1 MEWDPKFRWII
12 YALIIGIAS
21 LVSKEAF
28 KGKKKE
34 AMKMTKKQYIKK
46 YSDGTHGGD
55 REAGDEWE
63 DIKWE
68 EKERKK
74 KNK

>member
-12 YALIIGIAS
+12 YALIIGMFS
-21 LVSKEAF
+21 LFSKEVF

-63 DIKWE
+63 GVYKV
-68 EKERKK
+68 
-74 KNK
+74 

>member
-1 MEWDPKFRWII
+1 MEWDPQFRWLLYGLI
-12 YALIIGIAS
+12 AIIGS
-21 LVSKEAF
+21 LVAKEAF
-28 KGKKKE
+28 KERKKE
-34 AMKMTKKQYIKK
+34 AMKMTKKKYIEKH
-46 YSDGTHGGD
+46 SDGTHGGD

-68 EKERKK
+68 EKEEK